1 VNDIGSGFN
10 LLPLPDFGSLV
21 AVFGFFFFFF
31 FFFSTGSVSSQMSSS
46 SDPSK

>member
-1 VNDIGSGFN
+1 VNDIGTGFN
-10 LLPLPDFGSLV
+10 PLSLPDFGSLV

-31 FFFSTGSVSSQMSSS
+31 FFTGSVSSHIFSS

>member
-10 LLPLPDFGSLV
+10 PLPLLDFGSLV
-21 AVFGFFFFFF
+21 AVFGFFFFF
-31 FFFSTGSVSSQMSSS
+31 TGSVSSQIFSS

>member
-10 LLPLPDFGSLV
+10 PLPLPDFGSLV
-21 AVFGFFFFFF
+21 AVFGFFFF
-31 FFFSTGSVSSQMSSS
+31 TGSVYSHISSS

>member
-31 FFFSTGSVSSQMSSS
+31 FSTGSVSSQMSSS

>member
-31 FFFSTGSVSSQMSSS
+31 FFSTGSVSSQMSSS

>member
-10 LLPLPDFGSLV
+10 PLPLPDFGSLV
-21 AVFGFFFFFF
+21 VVFGFFF
-31 FFFSTGSVSSQMSSS
+31 FFFSTGSVSSQISSS

>member
-10 LLPLPDFGSLV
+10 PLLLPDFGSLV

-31 FFFSTGSVSSQMSSS
+31 FFFFTGSVSSHISSS

>member
-10 LLPLPDFGSLV
+10 PLPLPDFGSLV

-31 FFFSTGSVSSQMSSS
+31 FFTGSVSSHIFSS

>member
-10 LLPLPDFGSLV
+10 PLLLPDFGSLV

-31 FFFSTGSVSSQMSSS
+31 FFSTGSVSSQISSS

>member
-10 LLPLPDFGSLV
+10 PLLLPDFGSLV
-21 AVFGFFFFFF
+21 VVFGFFF
-31 FFFSTGSVSSQMSSS
+31 FFFSTGSVSSQISSS

>member
-10 LLPLPDFGSLV
+10 PLPLPDFGSLV
-21 AVFGFFFFFF
+21 VVFGFFSF
-31 FFFSTGSVSSQMSSS
+31 FFFSTGSVSSQISSS